1 MQFRIAAAK
10 QLLVSTVM
18 LAVQIIVF
26 VVSAGNVSGPGPW
39 LYFVI
44 AFVHFFISIGIQ
56 YKVKPRLVVRRLK
69 TNRKGSR
76 LYDEVLMRISNL
88 SVIILIPAVAGLDV
102 GRFQWSSLD
111 VYFAVFGISCCFVIV
126 SS

>member
-26 VVSAGNVSGPGPW
+26 VVSAGNVSGPRPW

-44 AFVHFFISIGIQ
+44 AFVHFF
-56 YKVKPRLVVRRLK
+56 Y
-69 TNRKGSR
+69 
-76 LYDEVLMRISNL
+76 
-88 SVIILIPAVAGLDV
+88 
-102 GRFQWSSLD
+102 
-111 VYFAVFGISCCFVIV
+111 
-126 SS
+126 